1 MSRSQGQRIMS
12 NYTTQTRK
20 IEEQFLE
27 DKEEVTRLQDLYQNE
42 KHIYDVKDTGEYKA
56 HKHYSV
62 QNKRGSKSKKRLSS
76 ENSKFLKILEIVPE
90 LYRYCL
96 NFRDIDPNR
105 AKLGNMYHKQ
115 RYEALVRILDN
126 EIQGSYICNLEY
138 GVFTGLHAYIL
149 CGKQN
154 SGILKAE
161 KPIDLKKY
169 KTTVFYMSKEFVS
182 DPTQEGNYKEF
193 YNGHYQEAKDLYY
206 AAAGK
211 VIDCVKKKIKRH
223 RQIIYRLK
231 R

>member
-1 MSRSQGQRIMS
+1 MS
-12 NYTTQTRK
+12 NYSIK
-20 IEEQFLE
+20 EKFLE
-27 DKEEVTRLQDLYQNE
+27 DKEEVKRLQDLYQNE

-76 ENSKFLKILEIVPE
+76 ENGKFNKILEIVPE

-96 NFRDIDPNR
+96 NFRDIDHDR

-115 RYEALVRILDN
+115 RYDALVRILDN

-138 GVFTGLHAYIL
+138 GVFTGLHAYII

-154 SGILKAE
+154 SEILKAE
-161 KPIDLKKY
+161 KLIDLKEY
-169 KTTVFYMSKEFVS
+169 KTVVYYMSKEFVS
-182 DPTQEGNYKEF
+182 DPTEKKKFKEF
-193 YNGHYQEAKDLYY
+193 YNGQYQEAKDTYH
-206 AAAGK
+206 AVAGK
-211 VIDCVKKKIKRH
+211 VIDCTKKKIKRG
-223 RQIIYRLK
+223 RQIIYRLS